1 MRKTT
6 FAACAAVLGLVLCLA
21 GSPAAA
27 AEVSQGKCLQFDEN
41 SRTITIEAYDIQ
53 FSKEFPYG
61 HPTGAT
67 ESFDV
72 SNAAIGIRPEA
83 GDILRL
89 AWVSKGDQ
97 RSALKVMNVS
107 KQDLRKK

>member
-1 MRKTT
+1 MRKTCLI
-6 FAACAAVLGLVLCLA
+6 ACLLIIGLAVCPA
-21 GSPAAA
+21 GSPVLA
-27 AEVSQGKCLQFDEN
+27 AEVSQGKCIQFDE
-41 SRTITIEAYDIQ
+41 STQKITIEAYDTQ

-61 HPTGAT
+61 QPTGAN
-67 ESFDV
+67 EVFDV
-72 SNAAIGIRPEA
+72 STAAIGIHPEP

-89 AWVSKGDQ
+89 AWVEKGDS